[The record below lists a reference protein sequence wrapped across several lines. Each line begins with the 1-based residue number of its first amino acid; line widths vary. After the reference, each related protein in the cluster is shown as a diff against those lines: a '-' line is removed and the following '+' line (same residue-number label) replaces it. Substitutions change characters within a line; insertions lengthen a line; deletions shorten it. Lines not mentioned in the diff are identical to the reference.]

1 MGIQHSSGQCEVIR
15 NMKKWDVEGC
25 MRNVYFNRQS
35 MKTSDLRL
43 RCNSMD
49 LMVLISADGIP

>member
-1 MGIQHSSGQCEVIR
+1 
-15 NMKKWDVEGC
+15 
-25 MRNVYFNRQS
+25 MRNIYFNRKS